1 MLELRGDTVAYVPH
15 PFDEFR
21 VTRLPETYDAAL
33 RFNRDRMLALL
44 ESLTQR
50 MPASAD
56 VFEAMTNLLEA
67 RDEIIG
73 TPNGRYSALS
83 ALERARALATSPE
96 QRLRLAAADVRLHIK
111 LGDFARS
118 IATSD
123 SVLRADSANSKAHAS
138 QLAALAA
145 FAGRTSLATHYLRL
159 SGPSALRQGVEIVPA
174 TDDAFAALL
183 VRAALGVCDDS
194 LRTLP
199 ASIVQ
204 TLSSYV
210 GAADRQHAADALL
223 ERPLSLAVPC
233 TGPKATLMVSH
244 PASTL
249 MRIQQIAARDD
260 RPGVRR
266 VLDSLAQTRAGM
278 RPGGVS
284 LDYTIQ
290 EAWLAEFSGDP
301 RGAAERLDASLTA
314 LPTLS
319 SYIVTEAVMAASIGR
334 AMAYRAELAARMNDP
349 ASAALWAS
357 RVLTVWGHAD
367 PSLEGTLARMRRLAA
382 RQPLS

>member
-1 MLELRGDTVAYVPH
+1 
-15 PFDEFR
+15 
-21 VTRLPETYDAAL
+21 
-33 RFNRDRMLALL
+33 
-44 ESLTQR
+44 
-50 MPASAD
+50 
-56 VFEAMTNLLEA
+56 MT
-67 RDEIIG
+67 
-73 TPNGRYSALS
+73 
-83 ALERARALATSPE
+83 
-96 QRLRLAAADVRLHIK
+96 
-111 LGDFARS
+111 
-118 IATSD
+118 D
-123 SVLRADSANSKAHAS
+123 SVLRADSANAKAHAS

-145 FAGRTSLATHYLRL
+145 FAGRTGLATQYLRL
-159 SGPSALRQGVEIVPA
+159 SGPSALRQGVEVVPA

-249 MRIQQIAARDD
+249 LRIQQIAARDD
-260 RPGVRR
+260 RAGVRR
-266 VLDSLAQTRAGM
+266 LLDSLAQTRAGM

-290 EAWLAEFSGDP
+290 EAWLAEFAGDP
-301 RGAAERLDASLTA
+301 RGAADRLDVSLTA

-319 SYIVTEAVMAASIGR
+319 SFIVTEAVMAASVGR
-334 AMAYRAELAARMNDP
+334 AMAYRAELAARHERPRVGRPVGESRAHGVGTRRSEPRKRRWRACAD
-349 ASAALWAS
+349 WRRAS
-357 RVLTVWGHAD
+357 RCRSSAC
-367 PSLEGTLARMRRLAA
+367 ARRL
-382 RQPLS
+382 RRTRSPPPPPLS